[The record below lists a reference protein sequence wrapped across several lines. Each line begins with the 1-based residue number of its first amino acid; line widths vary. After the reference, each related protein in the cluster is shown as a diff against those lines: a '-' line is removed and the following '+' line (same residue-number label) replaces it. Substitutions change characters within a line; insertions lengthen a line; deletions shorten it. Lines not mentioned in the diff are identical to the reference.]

1 MICTWRLY
9 FFWWPFLFWKKRT
22 KNVERKN
29 SIIEN
34 HCVIMKKI
42 KQIKNF
48 MVESKRIPFY
58 KFHVSILFVCQF
70 YIQCKGLI
78 PSLIFLYEG
87 HTSNWIFHN
96 DIISQ
101 FINALCVILQ
111 NSKYFPLSAS
121 PIQDISSLISEA
133 DVSVVHRHK
142 KKVATQLTMRS

>member
-1 MICTWRLY
+1 MYMKIV
-9 FFWWPFLFWKKRT
+9 FFLLAFFILKKRT

-34 HCVIMKKI
+34 HCVFMKKI

-48 MVESKRIPFY
+48 MVESKKIPFY

-96 DIISQ
+96 DVISQ

-142 KKVATQLTMRS
+142 KRWRHN

>member
-9 FFWWPFLFWKKRT
+9 FFCWPFLFWKKT
-22 KNVERKN
+22 DQKCGEKKFNYWKSLCNYE
-29 SIIEN
+29 
-34 HCVIMKKI
+34 KI

-142 KKVATQLTMRS
+142 KRWRHN

>member
-1 MICTWRLY
+1 MNIVKWYVHEDCIFSGGLFY
-9 FFWWPFLFWKKRT
+9 FE
-22 KNVERKN
+22 KNGPKMWRKN

-142 KKVATQLTMRS
+142 KRWRHN

>member
-96 DIISQ
+96 DINLNLLMHYASFYKI
-101 FINALCVILQ
+101 Q
-111 NSKYFPLSAS
+111 NIFHYQP
-121 PIQDISSLISEA
+121 
-133 DVSVVHRHK
+133 HRSRIYRH
-142 KKVATQLTMRS
+142 S

>member
-1 MICTWRLY
+1 
-9 FFWWPFLFWKKRT
+9 
-22 KNVERKN
+22 
-29 SIIEN
+29 
-34 HCVIMKKI
+34 
-42 KQIKNF
+42 
-48 MVESKRIPFY
+48 MVESKKIPFY
-58 KFHVSILFVCQF
+58 KFHDSILFVCQF

-87 HTSNWIFHN
+87 HPSNRIFHN

-133 DVSVVHRHK
+133 DVSVVRCHK
-142 KKVATQLTMRS
+142 KKWRQN

>member
-1 MICTWRLY
+1 MKIV
-9 FFWWPFLFWKKRT
+9 FFLLAFFILKKNGP
-22 KNVERKN
+22 KMWRKN

-142 KKVATQLTMRS
+142 KRWRHN

>member
-1 MICTWRLY
+1 
-9 FFWWPFLFWKKRT
+9 
-22 KNVERKN
+22 
-29 SIIEN
+29 
-34 HCVIMKKI
+34 
-42 KQIKNF
+42 
-48 MVESKRIPFY
+48 MVESKKIPFY

-78 PSLIFLYEG
+78 PSLIFLCEG
-87 HTSNWIFHN
+87 HPSNRIFHN

-133 DVSVVHRHK
+133 DVSVVRCHK
-142 KKVATQLTMRS
+142 KKWRHN